1 MSVYEY
7 LCQLISDLEGEVELP
22 IRDEVILRGLNGDVS
37 LILCINC
44 VKCEIPIKTIKG
56 TSKGFVVNDSI
67 TVDVSC
73 TYAQEFRLDFEEST
87 PKLLERLMKGKVDF
101 KIGRG
106 SGPRISF
113 KLSGGPPIM
122 ECGSISEH
130 LVGKEIKFLEKRA
143 SENIY
148 VYKLGDVF
156 LTLPET
162 STIEICLV

>member
-1 MSVYEY
+1 MSVYKY
-7 LCQLISDLEGEVELP
+7 LCQIISDLDGEVELP
-22 IRDEVILRGLNGDVS
+22 IRDEVRLHSLNGEVS
-37 LILCINC
+37 LILYINC
-44 VKCEIPIKTIKG
+44 VKCEIPINTIKG
-56 TSKGFVVNDSI
+56 TSKGFVVNGSI
-67 TVDVSC
+67 SVDVSC
-73 TYAQEFRLDFEEST
+73 VYAQEFSLDFKEST

-101 KIGRG
+101 KIRG

-143 SENIY
+143 SEDTY

-156 LTLPET
+156 LTLPGT
-162 STIEICLV
+162 STIEIRLV